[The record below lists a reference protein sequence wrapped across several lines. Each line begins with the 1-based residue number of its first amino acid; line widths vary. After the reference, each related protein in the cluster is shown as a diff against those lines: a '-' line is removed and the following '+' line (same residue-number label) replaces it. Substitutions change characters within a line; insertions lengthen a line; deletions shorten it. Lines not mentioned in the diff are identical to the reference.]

1 MSFNDRAV
9 FLSYASQD
17 AEAAKRICD
26 ALRAAGIEV
35 WFDQN
40 ELVGGEAWDAKIR
53 GQIANCALFLPVI
66 SANTQARLEGYFR
79 LEWKIAAQRTHTM
92 ADERVF
98 LLPIVIDHTRD
109 SDARVPAEFKN
120 VQWTRL
126 PAGEATA
133 AFCARVKKLLAT
145 DGVPGEALR
154 VPGETTASSTTKSTA
169 KKTNWI
175 GYGWAAVGIVFA
187 LVYAVRPFWPARSP
201 AKEPPAAPVTK
212 ADPMHP
218 VDRALQLRA
227 LNGLSRERL
236 GAADELLAQALK
248 SDPTNADVLALAAQ
262 VDALMVYRSW
272 DLSEERRQSA
282 VKRAARAVALA
293 PEAFEARRA
302 QAMVAA
308 FTVRSPESLREAEDA
323 YRTLVAERP
332 GDENVL
338 EELGT
343 IVLAQRRNEEA
354 ATLFLQA
361 NRPQLAGNAY
371 YFAGRID
378 EARRIA
384 DELLAQRRSA
394 AALIL
399 KANVELFG
407 YNNLAAAQA
416 AVSQLTPTE
425 LREDDAAGIALRLA
439 VLSRDAAGI
448 LRLLEP
454 FPHPFVSILGV
465 NYPRQYWTGLAR
477 ALLNQPEA
485 AQIEWRA
492 GLRSI
497 EDRLKARPND
507 SDALSWAAM
516 FHAVLGERAE
526 TAQALRTYAN
536 YRDLS
541 SGRWDFNYCVPLLR
555 MGERLDEV
563 IARLAKSLRDT
574 KNFNRILYAWA
585 RYSPEFDPVRGHP
598 EFERLLRE
606 VRPNTAAPFDDGPP
620 TR

>member
-1 MSFNDRAV
+1 MNDSSRAV

-17 AEAAKRICD
+17 AEAAKRICE
-26 ALRAAGIEV
+26 ALRATGVEV
-35 WFDQN
+35 WFDQD
-40 ELVGGEAWDAKIR
+40 ELVGGDTWDAKIR
-53 GQIANCALFLPVI
+53 GQIASCALFMPVI

-92 ADERVF
+92 ADERIF
-98 LLPIVIDHTRD
+98 LLPIVIDGTRD
-109 SDARVPAEFKN
+109 TDARVPAEFKQ

-126 PAGEATA
+126 PAGETTPT
-133 AFCARVKKLLAT
+133 FCARVQKLLQT
-145 DGVPGEALR
+145 DELLA
-154 VPGETTASSTTKSTA
+154 ETSSAAPASAAPAA

-175 GYGWAAVGIVFA
+175 GYGWALVGIVFA
-187 LVYAVRPFWPARSP
+187 LVYAVRPFWAERHTPTEQTASQA
-201 AKEPPAAPVTK
+201 AKPEAQRPLA
-212 ADPMHP
+212 
-218 VDRALQLRA
+218 RALQLRA
-227 LNGLSRERL
+227 LDGLSRERL

-248 SDPTNADVLALAAQ
+248 SDPTDADALALAAQ

-302 QAMVAA
+302 QAIVAG
-308 FTVRSPESLREAEDA
+308 FMVRSPESLREAEQT
-323 YRTLVAERP
+323 YRTLVTERAD
-332 GDENVL
+332 DENVL

-343 IVLAQRRNEEA
+343 VLLSLRRFDEA
-354 ATLFLQA
+354 AQIFLQA
-361 NRPQLAGNAY
+361 HRPQLAGNTY
-371 YFAGRID
+371 YAAGRVED
-378 EARRIA
+378 ARRVA
-384 DELLAQRRSA
+384 DELLAQRRTA

-407 YNNLAAAQA
+407 FNNLAAAQA

-439 VLSRDAAGI
+439 VLSRDATGI

-477 ALLNQPEA
+477 SLLNQPEA
-485 AQIEWRA
+485 AQIEWRG

-497 EDRLKARPND
+497 EERLKARPGD
-507 SDALSWAAM
+507 ADALSWAAM
-516 FHAVLGERAE
+516 FHAALGQRAE
-526 TAQALRTYAN
+526 TEQALRTYAN

-541 SGRWDFNYCVPLLR
+541 TGRWDFNYCVPLLR

-563 IARLAKSLRDT
+563 IARLSKSLRDT
-574 KNFNRILYAWA
+574 RNFNRILYAWA

-606 VRPNTAAPFDDGPP
+606 VRPSTAVPFEGGPATP
-620 TR
+620 

>member
-1 MSFNDRAV
+1 MSASGQAV

-26 ALRAAGIEV
+26 ALRATGIEV

-40 ELVGGEAWDAKIR
+40 ELVGGDAWDAKIR
-53 GQIANCALFLPVI
+53 GQISNCALFLPVI
-66 SANTQARLEGYFR
+66 SASTQARLEGYFR

-109 SDARVPAEFKN
+109 TEARVPAEFKH

-126 PAGEATA
+126 PAGETNA
-133 AFCARVKKLLAT
+133 AFCARVQKLLEA
-145 DGVPGEALR
+145 DGLLAGTPDAAPVP
-154 VPGETTASSTTKSTA
+154 ASAPPTP
-169 KKTNWI
+169 KKPNWL

-187 LVYAVRPFWPARSP
+187 LVYAVRPFWSERRAPQ
-201 AKEPPAAPVTK
+201 EPAAAKSAVQPPL
-212 ADPMHP
+212 A
-218 VDRALQLRA
+218 RALQLRT

-248 SDPTNADVLALAAQ
+248 ADPTDAEALALAAQ

-272 DLSEERRQSA
+272 DLSEDRRQSA
-282 VKRAARAVALA
+282 IKRAARAVALM

-308 FTVRSPESLREAEDA
+308 FLVRSPESLREAEQT
-323 YRTLVAERP
+323 YRTLVTERAD
-332 GDENVL
+332 DENVR

-343 IVLAQRRNEEA
+343 ILLSLRRFDEA
-354 ATLFLQA
+354 AQIFLQA
-361 NRPQLAGNAY
+361 RRPQLAGNACY
-371 YFAGRID
+371 AAGRVE

-407 YNNLAAAQA
+407 FNNLAAAQA

-425 LREDDAAGIALRLA
+425 LREDDAAGVALRLA
-439 VLSRDAAGI
+439 VLSRDAHGI

-477 ALLNQPEA
+477 SLLNQPEA
-485 AQIEWRA
+485 ARIEWRG
-492 GLRSI
+492 GLSSI
-497 EDRLKARPND
+497 EERLKARPGD

-516 FHAVLGERAE
+516 FHAALGQRAE
-526 TAQALRTYAN
+526 TEQALRTYAN

-541 SGRWDFNYCVPLLR
+541 TGRWDFNYCVPLLL

-563 IARLAKSLRDT
+563 IARLSKSLRDT
-574 KNFNRILYAWA
+574 ANFNRILYAWA

-606 VRPNTAAPFDDGPP
+606 VRPSTAAPFEDGRPA
-620 TR
+620 R